1 MGEAARSHPACG
13 MTPHPMSLASHRA
26 AFAAY
31 MIFIGA
37 FATQWALYAKE
48 ALGFSTGTTGI
59 LNAIFLGSIISASLV
74 IGRVADAFQ
83 CRLLLQRL
91 LSALGVV
98 VLCFWPFVET
108 VWQMAVL
115 LVIQGWACHVQVA
128 MLDASSVDLL
138 RGDRARYGSVRAFGT
153 IGYAAGVFLVS
164 RLRHGDPRLFLG
176 VAIGALAV
184 FHLVTWWL
192 PRTQVTAMEV
202 RPRLALKTV
211 FKNRPLVI
219 LLTTTIAYSAAF
231 AHYEVF
237 GTLHFTELGIS
248 ESSIGN
254 IYVAGSMAEV
264 LVLFAAAPILKRY
277 RVRHLM
283 AFSMLICAGRWAAMP
298 FVSSALPLLFL
309 QLSHAVCFGLWY
321 AAAVHALG
329 RLVDAEVRTS
339 GQALFSVCFS
349 CGFGLGGFLAGQS
362 RESLGPDATFAMS
375 AALALLAGCVVIGMR
390 HVFDDTALSG
400 DPRHLA
406 RIGEN
411 ITKTP
416 AQR

>member
-1 MGEAARSHPACG
+1 
-13 MTPHPMSLASHRA
+13 MSLVSHRA

-31 MIFIGA
+31 MVFIGA

-48 ALGFSTGTTGI
+48 ALGFSTSTTGV
-59 LNAIFLGSIISASLV
+59 LNAVFLASIISANLV

-91 LSALGVV
+91 LSALGVL
-98 VLCFWPFVET
+98 VLCCWPFVES

-138 RGDRARYGSVRAFGT
+138 RGDRTRYGTVRAFGT

-164 RLRHGDPRLFLG
+164 RLRDGDPRLFLG
-176 VAIGALAV
+176 VAMAALVV
-184 FHLVTWWL
+184 FHVLTWWL
-192 PRTQVTAMEV
+192 PRTQVSAMEV

-211 FKNRPLVI
+211 FKNRPLVV
-219 LLTTTIAYSAAF
+219 LLGTTIAYSAAF

-237 GTLHFTELGIS
+237 GTLHFTELGVS
-248 ESSIGN
+248 EESIGN

-264 LVLFAAAPILKRY
+264 LVLFSAGPILRRF
-277 RVRHLM
+277 RVRDLM
-283 AFSMLICAGRWAAMP
+283 ALSMLLCAGRWALMP
-298 FVSSALPLLFL
+298 FVTSALPLLFL

-339 GQALFSVCFS
+339 GQSLFSVCFS
-349 CGFGLGGFLAGQS
+349 CGFGLGGFFAGQG
-362 RESLGPDATFAMS
+362 REHLGADTTFVLS
-375 AALALLAGCVVIGMR
+375 AVLAFLSACVVIGMR

-406 RIGEN
+406 RMGEN
-411 ITKTP
+411 VTKSKAP
-416 AQR
+416 H